1 MFDANRG
8 RGRACVGSLT
18 MGSEVFYCKVGDRGE
33 SPPCAVADEG
43 VVERV
48 FPVVKRVEVGTR
60 LLIAGEEE
68 VFGLSSSEVRW
79 IV

>member
-1 MFDANRG
+1 M
-8 RGRACVGSLT
+8 S
-18 MGSEVFYCKVGDRGE
+18 SEVLYCEVGDRREG
-33 SPPCAVADEG
+33 PPCAVADEG

-48 FPVVKRVEVGTR
+48 FPVIKCVKVGTR

>member
-1 MFDANRG
+1 MCGEFFY
-8 RGRACVGSLT
+8 
-18 MGSEVFYCKVGDRGE
+18 SEVGDRRKG
-33 SPPCAVADEG
+33 PPCAVADEG

-48 FPVVKRVEVGTR
+48 FPVVKCVKIGTR

-68 VFGLSSSEVRW
+68 VFGLSSSEICW